1 MVPLEDFPLAFPFAV
16 QLLGYSETSSL
27 AGMGVGSKMPISRGR
42 SIRRGHAEREVGD
55 DIAIMGVVVG
65 MWGSRLRSSGVL
77 PL

>member
-1 MVPLEDFPLAFPFAV
+1 MSETASATVVEIVGALTPK
-16 QLLGYSETSSL
+16 ETSSL
-27 AGMGVGSKMPISRGR
+27 TGMGVGSKMPISRGR

-55 DIAIMGVVVG
+55 DIAIMGVVAG